1 MLSGLG
7 THGPQVSSLGLLVI
21 NAVLF
26 ASAIWLLMRPHN
38 HQKGWLWSLFLL
50 AIIASGARILL
61 SGLPN
66 IMPVTI
72 LVIMVGSKYGF
83 QRSIAF
89 IILVTVSSNAVLGDG
104 WWTLFQVLAWSSVAG
119 VSAMFSVHDD
129 EGNLSMKRLSFAAV
143 WSVPLFSTIVS
154 LSILDGSMS
163 SLEFALYL
171 FNGIPF
177 DALHV
182 MGNIFFAVW
191 SGAWFERILS
201 LQAPSQQR
209 IVREDAHVSIV

>member
-7 THGPQVSSLGLLVI
+7 THGPHVSSLGLLAI
-21 NAVLF
+21 NSLLL
-26 ASAIWLLMRPHN
+26 ASAIWLLMRPN
-38 HQKGWLWSLFLL
+38 NSQKGWLWSLFLL

-72 LVIMVGSKYGF
+72 LVIMVASKYGL

-89 IILVTVSSNAVLGDG
+89 VILVTVSSNAVLGDG
-104 WWTLFQVLAWSSVAG
+104 WWTLFQVLAWSSIAA
-119 VSAMFSVHDD
+119 VSAFFSVHNND
-129 EGNLSMKRLSFAAV
+129 GTLNMKRLSFAAI
-143 WSVPLFSTIVS
+143 WSVPLFSIIVS
-154 LSILDGSMS
+154 LSILDGTMGI
-163 SLEFALYL
+163 LEFGLYL

-177 DALHV
+177 DALH
-182 MGNIFFAVW
+182 MIGNIFFAVW

-201 LQAPSQQR
+201 LQTPSQQR
-209 IVREDAHVSIV
+209 TVREDQHVSTV

>member
-1 MLSGLG
+1 
-7 THGPQVSSLGLLVI
+7 
-21 NAVLF
+21 
-26 ASAIWLLMRPHN
+26 
-38 HQKGWLWSLFLL
+38 
-50 AIIASGARILL
+50 
-61 SGLPN
+61 
-66 IMPVTI
+66 MPVTI
-72 LVIMVGSKYGF
+72 LVIMIGSKYGL

-89 IILVTVSSNAVLGDG
+89 VILVTVSSNAVLGDG

-129 EGNLSMKRLSFAAV
+129 EGNLSMSRLSFAAV

-154 LSILDGSMS
+154 LSILDGTMS

-177 DALHV
+177 DALHM

-209 IVREDAHVSIV
+209 VVGEDQHVSIV

>member
-21 NAVLF
+21 NSVLF
-26 ASAIWLLMRPHN
+26 ASAIWLLMRPKN
-38 HQKGWLWSLFLL
+38 QQKGWLWSLFLL
-50 AIIASGARILL
+50 AIIASGSRIVLV
-61 SGLPN
+61 GLPN

-72 LVIMVGSKYGF
+72 LVIMVASKYGL

-89 IILVTVSSNAVLGDG
+89 VILVTVSSNAVLGDG

-119 VSAMFSVHDD
+119 VSAVFSVHDD
-129 EGNLSMKRLSFAAV
+129 DGNLSMKRLSFAAI
-143 WSVPLFSTIVS
+143 WSVPLFSMIVS

-163 SLEFALYL
+163 TLEYVLYL

-177 DALHV
+177 DALHM
-182 MGNIFFAVW
+182 MGNMFFAVW
-191 SGAWFERILS
+191 CGAWFEQILS
-201 LQAPSQQR
+201 LQTPSQQR
-209 IVREDAHVSIV
+209 IVREDQHVSIV

>member
-21 NAVLF
+21 NSILF
-26 ASAIWLLMRPHN
+26 ASAIWLLMRPKN
-38 HQKGWLWSLFLL
+38 QQKGWLWSLFLL
-50 AIIASGARILL
+50 AIIASGSRIVLG
-61 SGLPN
+61 GLPN

-89 IILVTVSSNAVLGDG
+89 VILVTVSSNAVLGDG

-119 VSAMFSVHDD
+119 VSAVFSVHDND
-129 EGNLSMKRLSFAAV
+129 GNLSMKRLSFAAI
-143 WSVPLFSTIVS
+143 WSVPLFSMIVS

-163 SLEFALYL
+163 TLEYVLYL

-177 DALHV
+177 DALHM
-182 MGNIFFAVW
+182 MGNMFFAVW
-191 SGAWFERILS
+191 CGAWFEQILS
-201 LQAPSQQR
+201 LQTPSQQR
-209 IVREDAHVSIV
+209 IVREDQHVSIV

>member
-21 NAVLF
+21 NSILF
-26 ASAIWLLMRPHN
+26 ASAIWLLMRPKN
-38 HQKGWLWSLFLL
+38 QQKGWLWSLFLL
-50 AIIASGARILL
+50 AIIASGSRIVLG
-61 SGLPN
+61 GLPN

-72 LVIMVGSKYGF
+72 LVIMVASKYGL

-89 IILVTVSSNAVLGDG
+89 VILVTVSSNAVLGDG

-119 VSAMFSVHDD
+119 VSAVFSVHDND
-129 EGNLSMKRLSFAAV
+129 GNLSMKRLSFAAI
-143 WSVPLFSTIVS
+143 WSVPLFSMIVS

-163 SLEFALYL
+163 TLEYVLYL

-177 DALHV
+177 DALHM
-182 MGNIFFAVW
+182 MGNMFFAVW
-191 SGAWFERILS
+191 WGAWFEQILS
-201 LQAPSQQR
+201 SQTPSQQK
-209 IVREDAHVSIV
+209 IVREDQHVSIV

>member
-7 THGPQVSSLGLLVI
+7 THGPEVSPLGLIAI
-21 NAVLF
+21 NSILF
-26 ASAIWLLMRPHN
+26 ASAIWLLMRPN
-38 HQKGWLWSLFLL
+38 NQQKGWLWSLFLL
-50 AIIASGARILL
+50 AIIASGSRILL

-72 LVIMVGSKYGF
+72 LVIMVGSKYGL

-89 IILVTVSSNAVLGDG
+89 VILVTVSSNAVLGDG

-119 VSAMFSVHDD
+119 VSAVFSVHDNQ
-129 EGNLSMKRLSFAAV
+129 GNLSMKRLSFAAI
-143 WSVPLFSTIVS
+143 WSVPLFSMIVS

-163 SLEFALYL
+163 SLEFVLYL

-177 DALHV
+177 DALHM

-191 SGAWFERILS
+191 CGSWFERILS
-201 LQAPSQQR
+201 LQTPSPQR
-209 IVREDAHVSIV
+209 IVREDQHVSIV

>member
-7 THGPQVSSLGLLVI
+7 THGPEVSPLGLIAI
-21 NAVLF
+21 NSILF
-26 ASAIWLLMRPHN
+26 ASAIWLLMRPN
-38 HQKGWLWSLFLL
+38 NQQKGWLWSLFLL
-50 AIIASGARILL
+50 AIIASGSRILL

-72 LVIMVGSKYGF
+72 LVIMVGSKYGL

-89 IILVTVSSNAVLGDG
+89 VILVTVSSNAVLGDG

-119 VSAMFSVHDD
+119 VSALFSVHDNQ
-129 EGNLSMKRLSFAAV
+129 GNLSMKRLSFAAI
-143 WSVPLFSTIVS
+143 WSVPLFSMIVS

-163 SLEFALYL
+163 SLEFVLYL

-177 DALHV
+177 DALHM

-191 SGAWFERILS
+191 CGSWFERILS
-201 LQAPSQQR
+201 LQTPSQQR
-209 IVREDAHVSIV
+209 IVREDQHVSIV

>member
-21 NAVLF
+21 NSILF
-26 ASAIWLLMRPHN
+26 ASAIWLLMRPKN
-38 HQKGWLWSLFLL
+38 QQKGWLWSLFLL
-50 AIIASGARILL
+50 AIIASGSRIVLG
-61 SGLPN
+61 GLPN

-89 IILVTVSSNAVLGDG
+89 VILVTVSSNAVLGDG

-119 VSAMFSVHDD
+119 VSAVFSVHDD
-129 EGNLSMKRLSFAAV
+129 DGNLSMKRLSFAAI
-143 WSVPLFSTIVS
+143 WSVPLFSMIVS

-163 SLEFALYL
+163 TLEYVLYL

-177 DALHV
+177 DALHM
-182 MGNIFFAVW
+182 MGNMFFAVW
-191 SGAWFERILS
+191 CGAWFEQILS
-201 LQAPSQQR
+201 LQTPSQQR
-209 IVREDAHVSIV
+209 IVREDQHVSIV

>member
-21 NAVLF
+21 NSILF
-26 ASAIWLLMRPHN
+26 ASAIWLLMRPKN
-38 HQKGWLWSLFLL
+38 QQKGWLWSLFLL
-50 AIIASGARILL
+50 AIIASGSRIVLG
-61 SGLPN
+61 GLPN

-72 LVIMVGSKYGF
+72 LVIMVASKYGL

-89 IILVTVSSNAVLGDG
+89 VILVTVSSNAVLGDG

-119 VSAMFSVHDD
+119 VSAVFSVHDND
-129 EGNLSMKRLSFAAV
+129 GNLSMKRLSFAAI
-143 WSVPLFSTIVS
+143 WSVPLFSMIVS

-163 SLEFALYL
+163 TLEYVLYL

-177 DALHV
+177 DALHM
-182 MGNIFFAVW
+182 MGNMFFAVW
-191 SGAWFERILS
+191 CGAWFEQILS
-201 LQAPSQQR
+201 SQTPSQQK
-209 IVREDAHVSIV
+209 IVREDQHVSIV

>member
-7 THGPQVSSLGLLVI
+7 THGPEVSPLGLIAI
-21 NAVLF
+21 NSILF
-26 ASAIWLLMRPHN
+26 ASAIWLLMRPN
-38 HQKGWLWSLFLL
+38 NQQKGWLWSLFLL
-50 AIIASGARILL
+50 AIIASGSRILL

-72 LVIMVGSKYGF
+72 LVIMVGSKYGL

-89 IILVTVSSNAVLGDG
+89 VILVTVSSNAVLGDG

-119 VSAMFSVHDD
+119 VSALFSVHDNQ
-129 EGNLSMKRLSFAAV
+129 GNLSMKRLSFAAI
-143 WSVPLFSTIVS
+143 WSVPLFSMIVS

-163 SLEFALYL
+163 SLEFVLYL

-177 DALHV
+177 DALHM

-191 SGAWFERILS
+191 GGSWFERILS
-201 LQAPSQQR
+201 LQTPSQQR
-209 IVREDAHVSIV
+209 IVREDQHVSIV

>member
-7 THGPQVSSLGLLVI
+7 THGPEVSPLGLIAI
-21 NAVLF
+21 NSILF
-26 ASAIWLLMRPHN
+26 ASAIWLLMRPN
-38 HQKGWLWSLFLL
+38 NQQKGWLWSLFLL
-50 AIIASGARILL
+50 AIIASGSRILL

-72 LVIMVGSKYGF
+72 LVIMVGSKYGL

-89 IILVTVSSNAVLGDG
+89 VILVTVSSNAVLGDG

-119 VSAMFSVHDD
+119 VSAVFSVHDNQ
-129 EGNLSMKRLSFAAV
+129 GNLSMKRLSFAAI
-143 WSVPLFSTIVS
+143 WSVPLFSMIVS

-163 SLEFALYL
+163 SLEFVLYL

-177 DALHV
+177 DALHT

-191 SGAWFERILS
+191 CGSWFERILS
-201 LQAPSQQR
+201 LQTPSQQR
-209 IVREDAHVSIV
+209 IVREDQHVSIV

>member
-7 THGPQVSSLGLLVI
+7 THGPEVSPLGLMAI
-21 NAVLF
+21 NSILF
-26 ASAIWLLMRPHN
+26 ASAIWLLMRPN
-38 HQKGWLWSLFLL
+38 NQQKGWLWSLFLL
-50 AIIASGARILL
+50 AIIASGSRIIL

-72 LVIMVGSKYGF
+72 LVIMVGSKYGL

-89 IILVTVSSNAVLGDG
+89 VILVTVSSNAVLGDG

-119 VSAMFSVHDD
+119 VSALFSVHDNQ
-129 EGNLSMKRLSFAAV
+129 GNLSMKRLSFAAI
-143 WSVPLFSTIVS
+143 WSVPLFSMIVS

-163 SLEFALYL
+163 SLEFVLYL

-177 DALHV
+177 DALHM

-191 SGAWFERILS
+191 CGSWFERILS
-201 LQAPSQQR
+201 LQTPSQQR
-209 IVREDAHVSIV
+209 IVREDQHVSIV

>member
-21 NAVLF
+21 NSVLF
-26 ASAIWLLMRPHN
+26 ASAIWLLMRPKN
-38 HQKGWLWSLFLL
+38 QQKGWLWSLFLL
-50 AIIASGARILL
+50 AIIASGSRIVLG
-61 SGLPN
+61 GLPN

-72 LVIMVGSKYGF
+72 LVIMVASKYGL

-89 IILVTVSSNAVLGDG
+89 VILVTVSSNAVLGDG

-119 VSAMFSVHDD
+119 VSAVFSVHDD
-129 EGNLSMKRLSFAAV
+129 DGNLSMKRLSFAAI
-143 WSVPLFSTIVS
+143 WSVPLFSMIAS

-163 SLEFALYL
+163 TLEYVLYL

-177 DALHV
+177 DALHM
-182 MGNIFFAVW
+182 MGNMFFAVW
-191 SGAWFERILS
+191 CGAWFEQILS
-201 LQAPSQQR
+201 LQTPSQQR
-209 IVREDAHVSIV
+209 IVREDQHVSIV

>member
-7 THGPQVSSLGLLVI
+7 THGPEVSPLGLIAI
-21 NAVLF
+21 NSILF
-26 ASAIWLLMRPHN
+26 ASAIWLLMRPN
-38 HQKGWLWSLFLL
+38 NQQKGWLWSLFLL
-50 AIIASGARILL
+50 AIIASGSRILL

-72 LVIMVGSKYGF
+72 LVIMVGSKYGL
-83 QRSIAF
+83 QRSIPF
-89 IILVTVSSNAVLGDG
+89 VILVTVSSNAVLGDG

-119 VSAMFSVHDD
+119 VSAVFSVHDNQ
-129 EGNLSMKRLSFAAV
+129 GNLSMKRLSFAAI
-143 WSVPLFSTIVS
+143 WSVPLFSMIVS

-163 SLEFALYL
+163 SLEFVLYL

-177 DALHV
+177 DALHM

-191 SGAWFERILS
+191 CGSWFERILS
-201 LQAPSQQR
+201 LQTPSQQR
-209 IVREDAHVSIV
+209 IVREDQHVSIV

>member
-7 THGPQVSSLGLLVI
+7 THGPHVSSFGLLAI

-26 ASAIWLLMRPHN
+26 ASAIWLLMRPNN
-38 HQKGWLWSLFLL
+38 HQKRWLWSLFLL

-61 SGLPN
+61 SGIPN

-72 LVIMVGSKYGF
+72 LVIMVGSKYGI

-89 IILVTVSSNAVLGDG
+89 VILVTVSSNAVLGDG

-154 LSILDGSMS
+154 LSILDGTMS
-163 SLEFALYL
+163 SLEFALYM

-177 DALHV
+177 DALHM

-209 IVREDAHVSIV
+209 IVGEDQHVSIV

>member
-7 THGPQVSSLGLLVI
+7 THGPEVSPLGLIAI
-21 NAVLF
+21 NSILF
-26 ASAIWLLMRPHN
+26 ASAIWLLMRPN
-38 HQKGWLWSLFLL
+38 NQQKGWLWSLFLL
-50 AIIASGARILL
+50 AIIASGSRILL

-72 LVIMVGSKYGF
+72 LVILVGSKYGL

-89 IILVTVSSNAVLGDG
+89 VILVTVSSNAVLGDG

-119 VSAMFSVHDD
+119 VSALFSVHDNQ
-129 EGNLSMKRLSFAAV
+129 GNLSMKRLSFSAI
-143 WSVPLFSTIVS
+143 WSVPLFSMIVS

-163 SLEFALYL
+163 SLEFVLYL

-177 DALHV
+177 DALHM

-191 SGAWFERILS
+191 CGSWFERILS
-201 LQAPSQQR
+201 LQTPSQQR
-209 IVREDAHVSIV
+209 IVREDQHVSIV

>member
-7 THGPQVSSLGLLVI
+7 THGPHVSSLGLLAI
-21 NAVLF
+21 NALLF
-26 ASAIWLLMRPHN
+26 ASAIWLLMRPN
-38 HQKGWLWSLFLL
+38 NSQKGWLWSLFLL

-72 LVIMVGSKYGF
+72 LVIMVGSKYGL

-89 IILVTVSSNAVLGDG
+89 VILVTVSSNAVLGDG

-119 VSAMFSVHDD
+119 VSAFFSVHDND
-129 EGNLSMKRLSFAAV
+129 GTLNMKRLSFAAV
-143 WSVPLFSTIVS
+143 WSVPLFSIIVS
-154 LSILDGSMS
+154 LSILDGTMS
-163 SLEFALYL
+163 ILEFGLYL

-182 MGNIFFAVW
+182 IGNIFFSVW
-191 SGAWFERILS
+191 SGAWFERILT
-201 LQAPSQQR
+201 LQTSSQQR
-209 IVREDAHVSIV
+209 IVREDQHVSIV

>member
-1 MLSGLG
+1 MVSGLG
-7 THGPQVSSLGLLVI
+7 THGPDVSSLGLLVI

-26 ASAIWLLMRPHN
+26 ASAIWLLMRPNN

-72 LVIMVGSKYGF
+72 LVIMIGSKYGL

-89 IILVTVSSNAVLGDG
+89 VILVTVSSNAILGDG

-129 EGNLSMKRLSFAAV
+129 KGNLSMKRLSFAAV

-154 LSILDGSMS
+154 LSILDGTMS

-177 DALHV
+177 DALHM

-209 IVREDAHVSIV
+209 IVGEDAHVSIV

>member
-21 NAVLF
+21 NSVLF
-26 ASAIWLLMRPHN
+26 ASAIWLLMRPKN
-38 HQKGWLWSLFLL
+38 QQKGWLWSLFLL
-50 AIIASGARILL
+50 AIIASGSRIVLG
-61 SGLPN
+61 GLPN

-72 LVIMVGSKYGF
+72 LVIMVASKYGL

-89 IILVTVSSNAVLGDG
+89 VILVTVSSNAVLGDG

-119 VSAMFSVHDD
+119 VSAVFSVHDD
-129 EGNLSMKRLSFAAV
+129 DGNLSMKRLSFAAI
-143 WSVPLFSTIVS
+143 WSVPLFSMIVS

-163 SLEFALYL
+163 TLEYVLYL

-177 DALHV
+177 DALHM
-182 MGNIFFAVW
+182 MGNMFFAVW
-191 SGAWFERILS
+191 CGAWFEQILS
-201 LQAPSQQR
+201 LQTPSQQR
-209 IVREDAHVSIV
+209 IVREDQHVSIV

>member
-7 THGPQVSSLGLLVI
+7 THGPEVSPLGLIAI
-21 NAVLF
+21 NSILF
-26 ASAIWLLMRPHN
+26 ASAIWLLMRPN
-38 HQKGWLWSLFLL
+38 NQQKGWLWSLFLL
-50 AIIASGARILL
+50 AIIASGSRILL

-72 LVIMVGSKYGF
+72 LVIMVGSKYGL

-89 IILVTVSSNAVLGDG
+89 VILVTVSSNAVLGDG

-119 VSAMFSVHDD
+119 VSAVFSVHDNQ
-129 EGNLSMKRLSFAAV
+129 GNLSMKHLSFAAI
-143 WSVPLFSTIVS
+143 WSVPLFSMIVS

-163 SLEFALYL
+163 SLEFVLYL

-177 DALHV
+177 DALHM

-191 SGAWFERILS
+191 CGSWFERILS
-201 LQAPSQQR
+201 LQTPSQQR
-209 IVREDAHVSIV
+209 IVREDQHVSIV

>member
-7 THGPQVSSLGLLVI
+7 THGPEVSPLGLIAI
-21 NAVLF
+21 NSILF
-26 ASAIWLLMRPHN
+26 ASAIWLLMRPN
-38 HQKGWLWSLFLL
+38 NQQKGWLWSLFLL
-50 AIIASGARILL
+50 AIIASGSRILL

-72 LVIMVGSKYGF
+72 LVIMVGSKYGL
-83 QRSIAF
+83 QRSIPF
-89 IILVTVSSNAVLGDG
+89 VILVTVSSNAVLGDG

-119 VSAMFSVHDD
+119 VSALFSVHDNQ
-129 EGNLSMKRLSFAAV
+129 GNLSMKRLSFAAI
-143 WSVPLFSTIVS
+143 WSVPLFSMIVS

-163 SLEFALYL
+163 SLEFVLYL

-177 DALHV
+177 DALHM

-191 SGAWFERILS
+191 CGSWFERILS
-201 LQAPSQQR
+201 LQTPSQQR
-209 IVREDAHVSIV
+209 IVREDQHVSIV

>member
-7 THGPQVSSLGLLVI
+7 THGPEVSPLGLIAI
-21 NAVLF
+21 NSILF
-26 ASAIWLLMRPHN
+26 ASAIWLLMRPN
-38 HQKGWLWSLFLL
+38 NQQKGWLWSLFLL
-50 AIIASGARILL
+50 AIIASGSRILL

-72 LVIMVGSKYGF
+72 LVIMVGSKYGL

-89 IILVTVSSNAVLGDG
+89 VILVTVSSNAVLGDG

-119 VSAMFSVHDD
+119 VSAVFSVHDNQ
-129 EGNLSMKRLSFAAV
+129 GNLSMKRLSFAAI
-143 WSVPLFSTIVS
+143 WSVPLFSMIVS

-163 SLEFALYL
+163 SLEFVLYL

-177 DALHV
+177 DALHM

-191 SGAWFERILS
+191 CGSWFERILS
-201 LQAPSQQR
+201 LQTPSQQR
-209 IVREDAHVSIV
+209 IVREDQHVSIV

>member
-7 THGPQVSSLGLLVI
+7 THGPEVSPLGLIAI
-21 NAVLF
+21 NSILF
-26 ASAIWLLMRPHN
+26 ASAIWLLMRPN
-38 HQKGWLWSLFLL
+38 NQQKGWLWSLFLL
-50 AIIASGARILL
+50 AIIASGSRILL

-72 LVIMVGSKYGF
+72 LVIMVGSKYGL

-89 IILVTVSSNAVLGDG
+89 VILVTVSSNAVLGDG

-119 VSAMFSVHDD
+119 VSAVFSVHDNQ
-129 EGNLSMKRLSFAAV
+129 GNLSMKRLSFSAI
-143 WSVPLFSTIVS
+143 WSVPLFSMIVS

-163 SLEFALYL
+163 SLEFVLYL

-177 DALHV
+177 DALHM

-191 SGAWFERILS
+191 CGSWFERILS
-201 LQAPSQQR
+201 LQTPSQQR
-209 IVREDAHVSIV
+209 IVREDQHVSIV

>member
-7 THGPQVSSLGLLVI
+7 THGPEVSPLGLIAI
-21 NAVLF
+21 NSILF
-26 ASAIWLLMRPHN
+26 VSAIWLLMRPN
-38 HQKGWLWSLFLL
+38 NQQKGWLWSLFLL
-50 AIIASGARILL
+50 AIIASGSRIIL

-72 LVIMVGSKYGF
+72 LVIMVGSKYGL

-89 IILVTVSSNAVLGDG
+89 VILVTVSSNAVLGDG

-119 VSAMFSVHDD
+119 VSAVFSVHDNQ
-129 EGNLSMKRLSFAAV
+129 GNLSMKRLSFAAI
-143 WSVPLFSTIVS
+143 WSVPLFSMIVS

-163 SLEFALYL
+163 SLEFVLYL

-177 DALHV
+177 DALHM

-191 SGAWFERILS
+191 CGSWFERILS
-201 LQAPSQQR
+201 LQTPSQQR
-209 IVREDAHVSIV
+209 IVREDQHVSIV